1 MSLTGKQ
8 VQKKYNRY
16 STVYDLLEWLPE
28 KMLLGKLRKPFL
40 ENIKGN
46 VLEIGVGTGKNLP
59 YYNYNKVD
67 LTAIDISQGM
77 LHKAKKVAK
86 ENKFPVNLQLVEEEK
101 LPFKDNTFDYVV
113 MTFVLCSVPNQHKML
128 YEMKRVV
135 KKEGKIVLLEHML
148 SKNKIIAFFEHL
160 HNPITKALVGVNINR
175 KTIDS
180 IRECGL
186 KINKEKNIALKDVF
200 KELEVQK

>member
-135 KKEGKIVLLEHML
+135 KKEGKIVLLGHML